1 MSSRVYYIAET
12 SLSATADEQVESGYV
27 TGDTIV
33 YSGRSSFPD
42 ILKHLSRH
50 GQPLKA
56 GDTLKIFDLSCFPDN
71 TMTLIRVFQKILSEG
86 ISIEIQKPGLLISS
100 DPASNELATFVAML
114 DEHWGHLHGI
124 KSHPPDSRPG
134 RKVRIT
140 IEQLPD
146 IRKRL
151 SAKGATV
158 SSVAKDIGVGRSTL
172 FDFLRRHS

>member
-1 MSSRVYYIAET
+1 MSSRIYYIAET
-12 SLSATADEQVESGYV
+12 GSSVTADEQVESGYV

-33 YSGRSSFPD
+33 YSGRSGFPD
-42 ILKHLSRH
+42 ILKRLSRH
-50 GQPLKA
+50 GQTLKA
-56 GDTLKIFDLSCFPDN
+56 GDTLKIYDLSCFPDN
-71 TMTLIRVFQKILSEG
+71 TMTLIRAFRKILSEG
-86 ISIEIQKPGLLISS
+86 VSIEIHKPGLILSG
-100 DPASNELATFVAML
+100 DPVKNELGTFVAML
-114 DEHWGHLHGI
+114 DHHWSHIHGI

-158 SSVAKDIGVGRSTL
+158 SSVARDIGVGRSTL